1 MDSSIHPNN
10 VVINATNDMLRA
22 NYIPGRFVANSVC
35 FGDITQQEMYY
46 IILVST
52 CKSTVSYC
60 LTD

>member
-1 MDSSIHPNN
+1 MHPNN

-22 NYIPGRFVANSVC
+22 NYILGRFVANSVC
-35 FGDITQQEMYY
+35 FGDITQQETYYY